1 MKIQL
6 DGQHLRL
13 SLDAPTA
20 GARVRLTDGD
30 RVLYDGAVSSDLS
43 VSIDGDEWAVP
54 EPVRQLLGQAL
65 PPIRAYSPDAF
76 APLATPYIGL
86 MTLSLDS
93 AGAQGRWSEPAVVRS
108 QLLPITVMAGV
119 LHYAQSV
126 FEGSKVY
133 FRDRG
138 GDGIEGRLFRFRL
151 NARRM
156 WRSAIRMG
164 IPLDES
170 VAGGVRL
177 DRPAFEELY
186 LDLVQRTVQA
196 NAKAGLFAGAF
207 RPIDPADPTVN
218 WTVAPPALY
227 VRPVMFATGP
237 VLGVKPANHYTFA
250 VYVTPAGKYRSDL
263 VLKVE
268 DRHPRA
274 WPGGTGAA
282 KASCNY
288 APTLQLMR
296 ELYAKKRTVTP
307 DTPWQ
312 EVWDDLLFIDPAHNI
327 EEMGGANFFVLRK
340 DGERLLLRTPP
351 SMRERGDADTI
362 LPGVTRNTIIDL
374 ASLLG
379 MDVEVEQIRLRT
391 CMDMDDHRARRTAVF
406 TTGTAAGVAPV
417 VALRHGDKVKRFGV
431 WDDVDSPPRNRVL
444 SADPSPPGSPLH
456 AAKMLRGVLFALQF
470 GDEARLR
477 ELAGEHA
484 DAVVGRAVEQGWIQ
498 KFTVSR

>member
-1 MKIQL
+1 MKIKL

-13 SLDAPTA
+13 SFEAPPS
-20 GARVRLTDGD
+20 GARVRLTDGA
-30 RVLYDGAVSSDLS
+30 RVLYEGAVSEDLS
-43 VSIDGDEWAVP
+43 VHIDGEDWEIPEAVQ
-54 EPVRQLLGQAL
+54 QLLGQAL

-86 MTLSLDS
+86 MTLALES
-93 AGAQGRWSEPAVVRS
+93 AGSLGKWSPPAVVRT
-108 QLLPITVMAGV
+108 QMLPVTVMAGV

-126 FEGSKVY
+126 FEGGKVY

-138 GDGIEGRLFRFRL
+138 GEGIEGRLFRFRL

-164 IPLDES
+164 IALDES
-170 VAGGVRL
+170 VVSGLRL
-177 DRPAFEELY
+177 DRAAFEELY
-186 LDLVQRTVQA
+186 LDLVQRTVKA
-196 NAKAGLFAGAF
+196 NAKAGLFDGAF
-207 RPIDPADPTVN
+207 KPVDPNDPNVN
-218 WTVAPPALY
+218 WTASPPALY
-227 VRPVMFATGP
+227 VRPVLFATGP

-263 VLKVE
+263 LLKVE

-282 KASCNY
+282 KAACNY

-307 DTPWQ
+307 DTPWM
-312 EVWDDLLFIDPAHNI
+312 EVWDDLLFIDPEHNI

-340 DGERLLLRTPP
+340 DGDRLLLRTPP

-379 MDVEVEQIRLRT
+379 MDVEVERIPLRS

-417 VALRHGDKVKRFGV
+417 VALRHGEKVKRFGV
-431 WDDVDSPPRNRVL
+431 WDAVDSPMRNRVL
-444 SADPSPPGSPLH
+444 DADPSPPGSPLH
-456 AAKMLRGVLFALQF
+456 GAKMLRGVLFALQF
-470 GDEARLR
+470 GDEARLL
-477 ELAGEHA
+477 EWAGEHA
-484 DAVVGRAVEQGWIQ
+484 DAVVGRAKEQGWIQ
-498 KFTVSR
+498 KFPVSR